1 MHRFR
6 RYDGLQL
13 IWRLLQATVAGA
25 VLCANVYWQ
34 LIKYPMIA
42 CIVAGLAAMFVTWLI
57 IGIID
62 LRRYGWRSI
71 DWWSAI
77 LGRQQR
83 SDYRAHRRVG
93 PGSR

>member
-1 MHRFR
+1 MG
-6 RYDGLQL
+6 YLSAMG
-13 IWRLLQATVAGA
+13 WRILQALVAFL
-25 VLCANVYWQ
+25 VLSANIHWQ

-62 LRRYGWRSI
+62 LRRYGWRSV

-83 SDYRAHRRVG
+83 RDDRPNGRVV
-93 PGSR
+93 PRSR